1 MTTSVMQ
8 HFINNGIVERNNGQ
22 LELTWESEEKMYR
35 VFDANKILVKFHFTD
50 DGKLAFD
57 QTLGRDENGDFYNDK
72 NGNLA
77 DRQTFIKS
85 VIAVELTEQY
95 NNAIKA

>member
-1 MTTSVMQ
+1 MATSIMQ
-8 HFINNGIVERNNGQ
+8 GFIDHGMVERNNGR

-35 VFDANKILVKFHFTD
+35 VLDANKILVKFHFTD
-50 DGKLAFD
+50 EGKIAFD

-77 DRQTFIKS
+77 DRHALIS
-85 VIAVELTEQY
+85 LVIATELTGQY
-95 NNAIKA
+95 NNAIK